1 MEAGQARS
9 SLRFYFDY
17 VSPYAYL
24 AWTQIH
30 ALASRHGREVDPIP
44 VVFGGLLAAHGTLG
58 PAEIPA
64 KRRYVYRDAI
74 RTALRLGVAFAP
86 PPAHPFNP
94 LLSLRVSSLAM
105 AADQRRA
112 LIDALFAATW
122 TGGGGVAGPAEV
134 ARAVQRAG
142 GDGEALVAA
151 AASAEAKERLRLQ
164 TSEAIAAGAFGVPT
178 IIADGELFWGLDS
191 LANLEAFLR
200 GEIAIDAAVTAR
212 WEALP
217 AAVTRKLPSAPP

>member
-1 MEAGQARS
+1 MEAGHARS

-30 ALASRHGREVDPIP
+30 AVAARHGREVDPIP
-44 VVFGGLLAAHGTLG
+44 VLFAGLLAAHGTLG

-64 KRRYVYRDAI
+64 KRRYIYRDAI
-74 RTALRLGVAFAP
+74 RTALRLGVAFEP

-94 LLSLRVSSLAM
+94 LLSLRVSSLAI
-105 AADQRRA
+105 ATDQRRA

-122 TGGGGVAGPAEV
+122 AGGGGIAGPADV

-142 GDGEALVAA
+142 LDGEALVAA
-151 AASAEAKERLRLQ
+151 AAGDEAKQRLRRD
-164 TSEAIAAGAFGVPT
+164 TDEAIAAGAFGVPT
-178 IIADGELFWGLDS
+178 IIADGELFWGFDS

-200 GEIAIDAAVTAR
+200 GDAAIDADVTAQ
-212 WEALP
+212 WESLP
-217 AAVTRKLPSAPP
+217 AAATRKLPSAPP